1 MAAEPWRVRWNWQ
14 SGWMEALIPRK
25 RSTQVIDYALCAVGP
40 FQEAEAEAPL
50 AEAEVAA
57 EKKKKGKKA
66 AEKDRQRN
74 AKEAEKTKRSYV

>member
-50 AEAEVAA
+50 AEAEV
-57 EKKKKGKKA
+57 EPEDPPSVKPDDSSDG
-66 AEKDRQRN
+66 EVMGVQ
-74 AKEAEKTKRSYV
+74 